1 MLGPWAWEQ
10 GPDVRTSPIIPCV
23 WRACEARQGTTSLSR
38 CRQHPKKVQ
47 MTGEEP
53 AGTGSI
59 SLLWAGACDGR
70 WMHAAQRPR
79 CAWRATMLLR
89 VEVGGWVWRGG
100 WSLGQVR
107 SGLHKEL
114 LALSLSGTSA
124 GEGTGQ
130 RIGGAGVEWSRA
142 GSRVEGRGGVWLGG
156 DLFACTTV

>member
-23 WRACEARQGTTSLSR
+23 EGMRGEAGHHHPEPLPPA
-38 CRQHPKKVQ
+38 PKK
-47 MTGEEP
+47 
-53 AGTGSI
+53 
-59 SLLWAGACDGR
+59 GADDRRRARRHGIDQLTVGGGVR
-70 WMHAAQRPR
+70 WEVDARSAERPR
-79 CAWRATMLLR
+79 CAWRATMPC

-107 SGLHKEL
+107 SGLHKGL

-130 RIGGAGVEWSRA
+130 RIGGAGVEWSR
-142 GSRVEGRGGVWLGG
+142 VEGGLARWGLVCLYHGLM
-156 DLFACTTV
+156 L